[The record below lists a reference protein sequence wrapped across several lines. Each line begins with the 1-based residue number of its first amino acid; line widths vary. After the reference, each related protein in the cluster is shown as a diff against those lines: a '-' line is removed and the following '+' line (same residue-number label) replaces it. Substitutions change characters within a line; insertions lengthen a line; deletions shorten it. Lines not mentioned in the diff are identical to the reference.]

1 MGVFEI
7 DLSGQF
13 NKDFLKYKKLQSF
26 IIDTKKIMILYK
38 ITNKC
43 NDITKLSLIVRF
55 DNSEIRRRNSDP
67 LEFHNF

>member
-13 NKDFLKYKKLQSF
+13 NKEFFNTKKLT
-26 IIDTKKIMILYK
+26 DTKKILLLYK

-55 DNSEIRRRNSDP
+55 DNSEIRSDP